1 MLFIPHIRYQLKN
14 WLGFPKHSS
23 FARFV
28 VYHLNSRHLYV
39 RSSNG
44 SFNQV
49 YGIQISAVLV
59 LSNFSHKLTPII
71 SSGNFELLAVVKT
84 SFIVSVVFHL
94 SQSTTDTCR
103 RLTTK
108 CRHFLLSC
116 RIRHQTLNLCRQ
128 LRCRSRWTSRRWGQ
142 ASRGR
147 CNLIRIKFGGRT
159 FWVMEPQL
167 RKKIFIV
174 SCQGLAQLEGVMRG
188 YPG

>member
-94 SQSTTDTCR
+94 SF
-103 RLTTK
+103 RLVVMTIWYWCSGNK
-108 CRHFLLSC
+108 FD
-116 RIRHQTLNLCRQ
+116 TLN
-128 LRCRSRWTSRRWGQ
+128 
-142 ASRGR
+142 
-147 CNLIRIKFGGRT
+147 GGTIDDWYLPT
-159 FWVMEPQL
+159 FDDKMSTLFVEL
-167 RKKIFIV
+167 SNSSSNVEFV
-174 SCQGLAQLEGVMRG
+174 SSIEM
-188 YPG
+188 